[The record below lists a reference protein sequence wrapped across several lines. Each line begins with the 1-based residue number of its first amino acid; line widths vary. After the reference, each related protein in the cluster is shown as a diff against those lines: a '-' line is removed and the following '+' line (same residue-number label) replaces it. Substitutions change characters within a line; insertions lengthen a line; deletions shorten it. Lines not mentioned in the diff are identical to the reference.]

1 MSGFQR
7 KKLDNGAKNPD
18 YVDLC
23 EEDAQIP
30 SQKFVCISF
39 ISPEKVLKQ
48 REQYIFEKFVQQWDF
63 SKSIEKFGEFMNFV
77 SFKYKLKLDDVM
89 ADFKDYVTEEKNR
102 LKSYTVT
109 DDFKNFMDKNE
120 DRITEDFNKKNNFQ
134 TSVRGIKIRGSYS
147 SQSEAELR
155 AKKLRESDPNH
166 DIFVGPVGVWMPW
179 DPDAYKT
186 GRVEFTEEELNQLH
200 QEKLKNEEKAKQEF
214 DQRIRDAKR
223 KAIEEN
229 VKKARESGNKLTQ
242 TLSEDGELVGVT
254 KTVNFDEREVA
265 EVKISNGFGKATIEE
280 QSGKEQGG
288 EEQSLEQSGKE
299 QGDGMDQVD

>member
-7 KKLDNGAKNPD
+7 RKLDNGQKNPD

-23 EEDAQIP
+23 EEDAAIP

-63 SKSIEKFGEFMNFV
+63 SKSIEKFGDFMNFI

-89 ADFKDYVTEEKNR
+89 ADMKEFVTEEKTH
-102 LKSYTVT
+102 LKSYSVT

-120 DRITEDFNKKNNFQ
+120 DRITEDFNRQNDFQ
-134 TSVRGIKIRGSYS
+134 TSVRGVKIRGSYS
-147 SQSEAELR
+147 SQAEAELR

-186 GRVEFTEEELNQLH
+186 GRVEFMEEELNQLH

-214 DQRIRDAKR
+214 DQRVRDAKR

-242 TLSEDGELVGVT
+242 TLTEDGELVGVT

-265 EVKISNGFGKATIEE
+265 EIKPSSGFGKASVQEE
-280 QSGKEQGG
+280 SDQDKAA
-288 EEQSLEQSGKE
+288 EEE
-299 QGDGMDQVD
+299 MNRVD

>member
-1 MSGFQR
+1 MSGFPK
-7 KKLDNGAKNPD
+7 KKLDNGSKNSD

-23 EEDAQIP
+23 EEDATIP

-48 REQYIFEKFVQQWDF
+48 REQYIFERFVQQWEF
-63 SKSIEKFGEFMNFV
+63 SKSIEKFGDFMNFV

-89 ADFKDYVTEEKNR
+89 ADMKDYVTEEKNH
-102 LKSYTVT
+102 LKSFTVT

-120 DRITEDFNKKNNFQ
+120 DRITEDFNKLANFQ

-147 SQSEAELR
+147 SQAEAELR
-155 AKKLRESDPNH
+155 AKKLRESDPSH
-166 DIFVGPVGVWMPW
+166 DIFVGPIGVWMPW

-186 GRVEFTEEELNQLH
+186 GRVEFMEEELNQLH
-200 QEKLKNEEKAKQEF
+200 HEKLKNEEKAKQEF
-214 DQRIRDAKR
+214 DQRVRDAKR

-254 KTVNFDEREVA
+254 KTVNFEERDVA
-265 EVKISNGFGKATIEE
+265 EIKPTNGFGKATVESTSDE
-280 QSGKEQGG
+280 TLPDDSMER
-288 EEQSLEQSGKE
+288 
-299 QGDGMDQVD
+299 VD

>member
-1 MSGFQR
+1 MSEFQK
-7 KKLDNGAKNPD
+7 KKLDNGSKNPN

-23 EEDAQIP
+23 EEDATIP

-48 REQYIFEKFVQQWDF
+48 REQFIFEKFVQQWDF
-63 SKSIEKFGEFMNFV
+63 SKSIEKFGDFINFI
-77 SFKYKLKLDDVM
+77 SYKYKLKLDDVM
-89 ADFKDYVTEEKNR
+89 ADMKDYVTEEKTH
-102 LKSYTVT
+102 LKSYSVT
-109 DDFKNFMDKNE
+109 SDFNNFMDKAE
-120 DRITEDFNKKNNFQ
+120 DKLTEEFNRLNSFQ

-147 SQSEAELR
+147 SQAEAELR
-155 AKKLRESDPNH
+155 AKKLREADPSH

-186 GRVEFTEEELNQLH
+186 GRVEFMEEELNQLH

-214 DQRIRDAKR
+214 DQRVRDAKR

-242 TLSEDGELVGVT
+242 TLTEDGELVGVT
-254 KTVNFDEREVA
+254 KTVNFDDREVA
-265 EVKISNGFGKATIEE
+265 EIKPSSGFGKATVSDDAIKDDSATDE
-280 QSGKEQGG
+280 
-288 EEQSLEQSGKE
+288 LNR
-299 QGDGMDQVD
+299 VD

>member
-1 MSGFQR
+1 MSGFQK
-7 KKLDNGAKNPD
+7 KKLPNGSKNPD

-23 EEDAQIP
+23 EEDPTIP

-48 REQYIFEKFVQQWDF
+48 REQYLFEKFVQQWEF
-63 SKSIEKFGEFMNFV
+63 SKSIEKFGDFLNFIA
-77 SFKYKLKLDDVM
+77 FKYKLKLDDIM
-89 ADFKDYVTEEKNR
+89 EDMKEYVTEEKNH
-102 LKSYTVT
+102 LKSFSVT

-120 DRITEDFNKKNNFQ
+120 DKITEEFNKNNEFQ
-134 TSVRGIKIRGSYS
+134 TSVRGIKIRGAYS
-147 SQSEAELR
+147 SQAEAELR
-155 AKKLRESDPNH
+155 AKKLRESDPHH

-186 GRVEFTEEELNQLH
+186 GRVEFMEEELNQLH

-242 TLSEDGELVGVT
+242 TLTEDGDLIGVT

-265 EVKISNGFGKATIEE
+265 EIKPSNGFGKATVEASGGAVEE
-280 QSGKEQGG
+280 ATASDSMEQV
-288 EEQSLEQSGKE
+288 E
-299 QGDGMDQVD
+299 

>member
-1 MSGFQR
+1 MSGFQK
-7 KKLDNGAKNPD
+7 KKLPNGSKNPD

-23 EEDAQIP
+23 EEDPTIP

-48 REQYIFEKFVQQWDF
+48 REQYLFEKFVQQWEF
-63 SKSIEKFGEFMNFV
+63 SKSIEKFGEFLNFIA
-77 SFKYKLKLDDVM
+77 FKYKLKLDDIM
-89 ADFKDYVTEEKNR
+89 EDMKEYVTEEKNH
-102 LKSYTVT
+102 LKSFSVT

-120 DRITEDFNKKNNFQ
+120 DRITEEFNKNNEFQ
-134 TSVRGIKIRGSYS
+134 TSVRGIKIRGAYS
-147 SQSEAELR
+147 SQAEAELR
-155 AKKLRESDPNH
+155 AKKLRESDPHH

-186 GRVEFTEEELNQLH
+186 GRVEFMEEELNQLH
-200 QEKLKNEEKAKQEF
+200 QEKVKNEEKAKQEF

-242 TLSEDGELVGVT
+242 TLSEDGELIGVT
-254 KTVNFDEREVA
+254 KTVNFEERDVA
-265 EVKISNGFGKATIEE
+265 DIKPSNGFGKATVEASSAE
-280 QSGKEQGG
+280 SETM
-288 EEQSLEQSGKE
+288 EDVE
-299 QGDGMDQVD
+299 

>member
-1 MSGFQR
+1 MSEFQ
-7 KKLDNGAKNPD
+7 KKRLDNGSKNPN

-23 EEDAQIP
+23 EEDATIP

-48 REQYIFEKFVQQWDF
+48 QEQFIFEKFVQQWDF
-63 SKSIEKFGEFMNFV
+63 SKSIEKFGDFINFI
-77 SFKYKLKLDDVM
+77 SYKYKLKLDDVM
-89 ADFKDYVTEEKNR
+89 ADMKDYVTEEKTH
-102 LKSYTVT
+102 LKSYSVT
-109 DDFKNFMDKNE
+109 SDFNNFMDKAE
-120 DRITEDFNKKNNFQ
+120 DKLTEEFNRLNSFQ

-147 SQSEAELR
+147 SQAEAELR
-155 AKKLRESDPNH
+155 AKKLREADPSH

-186 GRVEFTEEELNQLH
+186 GRVEFMEEELNQLH

-214 DQRIRDAKR
+214 DQRVRDAKR

-242 TLSEDGELVGVT
+242 TLTEDGELVGVT
-254 KTVNFDEREVA
+254 KTVNFDDREVA
-265 EVKISNGFGKATIEE
+265 EIKPSSGFGKATVTTDEAATDE
-280 QSGKEQGG
+280 
-288 EEQSLEQSGKE
+288 LNR
-299 QGDGMDQVD
+299 VD